1 MKKERE
7 RRRRRRTEE
16 EIEEKPDISSISCD
30 VCAEMLWQLLA
41 SGKRPPKIHSIL
53 ATRRTNYTNLS
64 PTQRRVEEKKKKENK
79 KERNLQSAKKPK
91 QNSRSRAA
99 AK

>member
-7 RRRRRRTEE
+7 KEKRERGR
-16 EIEEKPDISSISCD
+16 EIEEKADISSISCD

-41 SGKRPPKIHSIL
+41 SGKRPPKIPSIL
-53 ATRRTNYTNLS
+53 ATRRTNYTNPN
-64 PTQRRVEEKKKKENK
+64 PTQRWLEEKKKENK

-91 QNSRSRAA
+91 QNSRSQAA